1 MAEHAKIF
9 LCFGMI
15 IIRLHWSYNIK
26 INGCQHSCMWHRY
39 IHPGNIRNSCHFAC
53 RTERFFP
60 PGNIIIFA
68 YDILVCEMKQS
79 CYIWLN
85 KILSQSINIH
95 ITLNYFSITTKTNK
109 TFYPIIVMFIF
120 NITYPVAC
128 LLSSTD
134 YLFWVSILLIL
145 YFQIVWEVLLSTV

>member
-1 MAEHAKIF
+1 MVVNIHVCDTGISIQVILEIAAI
-9 LCFGMI
+9 
-15 IIRLHWSYNIK
+15 LHVEQRGS
-26 INGCQHSCMWHRY
+26 S
-39 IHPGNIRNSCHFAC
+39 
-53 RTERFFP
+53 P